1 MKREEPDLIQRKADP
16 VNLGATLITTMHSC
30 HSLGSLLGIKESH
43 HTFRDQSPSLH
54 SSRLSTP
61 MSQSG
66 EGIRAVMSRKEWFT
80 ANIIELGEDPET
92 VLSMRVSMQVTS

>member
-43 HTFRDQSPSLH
+43 HTFIDQFHSYLLDAACLQRILLLPILHQICEIQRDLIKLIQVP
-54 SSRLSTP
+54 
-61 MSQSG
+61 
-66 EGIRAVMSRKEWFT
+66 
-80 ANIIELGEDPET
+80 EL
-92 VLSMRVSMQVTS
+92 